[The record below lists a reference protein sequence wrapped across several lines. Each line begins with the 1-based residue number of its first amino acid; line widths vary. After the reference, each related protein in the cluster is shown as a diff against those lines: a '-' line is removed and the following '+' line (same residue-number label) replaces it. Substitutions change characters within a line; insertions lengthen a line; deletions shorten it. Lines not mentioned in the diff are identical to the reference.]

1 MSLGNRLLIVVIVS
15 VGFTLTSHNGYSDER
30 YFLNDQRVLLY
41 KIINWWYDAN
51 PAEAGQICGDRLRY
65 ENNRGWNLHESDNEI
80 RLTHAGGQSC
90 GSLVSLRSHCAHSS
104 TTTFRVQPEWAN
116 TEYFE
121 VSDISF
127 EFEEQTTS
135 NRCTII
141 IDNVSQHLLE
151 RMRTGFTELK
161 LTINGRVNGL
171 GNGKVALLSGGDCY
185 QRCPIWSAAERQ
197 LETVRI
203 DLVNSSSG
211 ESLARFMLP

>member
-1 MSLGNRLLIVVIVS
+1 MSLGNRLLIVVLVS
-15 VGFTLTSHNGYSDER
+15 VGFTLTSHNGYSQES

-65 ENNRGWNLHESDNEI
+65 ENNRGWNLHESENEI
-80 RLTHAGGQSC
+80 RLTLAGGQDC
-90 GSLVSLRSHCAHSS
+90 GSLVSLKSRCDHSS
-104 TTTFRVQPEWAN
+104 FTFYRAQADWVN
-116 TEYFE
+116 TQHFE
-121 VSDISF
+121 ESEISF
-127 EFEEQTTS
+127 VYEERPTN
-135 NRCTII
+135 NRCTIV

-161 LTINGRVNGL
+161 LTISGRVNGL

-185 QRCPIWSAAERQ
+185 QRCPIPPAADRQ
-197 LETVRI
+197 QETVRI